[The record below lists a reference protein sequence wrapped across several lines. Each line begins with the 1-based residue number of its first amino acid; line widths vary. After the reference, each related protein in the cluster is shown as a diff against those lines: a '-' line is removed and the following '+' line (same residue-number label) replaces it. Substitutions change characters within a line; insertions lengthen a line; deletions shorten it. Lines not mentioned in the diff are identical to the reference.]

1 MVLGGQDAWRKHPLL
16 AGNWKKPLPG
26 FGIAVGLF
34 RYVFPPSHIRGEFGP
49 PTLLRSPSI
58 NFLPFAFPLLI
69 SAYVVADYFFQKAT
83 APPPSRR
90 TFAPKVKYTEA
101 GDIGDQM
108 PSAKVKGGHH

>member
-1 MVLGGQDAWRKHPLL
+1 MSFRPLTYAENSTL
-16 AGNWKKPLPG
+16 QRCLDHRQ
-26 FGIAVGLF
+26 LT
-34 RYVFPPSHIRGEFGP
+34 SH
-49 PTLLRSPSI
+49 
-58 NFLPFAFPLLI
+58 PFAFSLLI